1 MNKNKIIPVLVI
13 SIIVLAIVVFYFAAS
28 KVSVNDNKDTYEGES
43 YMAALEEL
51 DAQKIEAA
59 IRNGGNIILPETP
72 TSENPSGENP
82 SGENP
87 SGENPSEEPTNED
100 DIPGG
105 VQGEGRIYYVPYYV
119 DRQKADEM
127 ADAFADGSI
136 SIKEVFGESL
146 FVGDSVITGFH
157 DYYNFQYDVNVVA
170 SVGAAMHKHL
180 SENLDKIISLNP
192 EYLIIRYGL
201 NEIDLRDGLLET
213 FITNYRNNLTVLKE
227 KLPYTKIIVLGL
239 TPVTD
244 AAIQKAERLGR
255 VSVYNERIYELCRE
269 LKVGYYENTPLFT
282 ENFDRYAK
290 DGIHFSKALYDLW
303 MIDFIREMG
312 IY

>member
-13 SIIVLAIVVFYFAAS
+13 SVIVLAIVVFYFAAS
-28 KVSVNDNKDTYEGES
+28 KVSVSDNKDTYEGES

-59 IRNGGNIILPETP
+59 IRNEGNITLPETP
-72 TSENPSGENP
+72 PS
-82 SGENP
+82 
-87 SGENPSEEPTNED
+87 ENPSEEPTNED

-105 VQGEGRIYYVPYYV
+105 VQGEGCIYYVPYYE

-180 SENLDKIISLNP
+180 SENLDKIIGLNP

-244 AAIQKAERLGR
+244 EAIQKAERLGR

-282 ENFDRYAK
+282 ENFDRYSK